1 MYHHNLFYYIYI
13 ALLFISTY
21 AYNYKYCK
29 DDICVSCDN
38 RIELGTIIIPNK
50 EGKNVTYITETCSTK
65 SIETDFC
72 SSKNCTADTECLSNK
87 CFKGHCAFNE
97 ANPIVQ
103 CQEVRTI
110 HSSLIFSQSKG
121 YKYQCG
127 LPAGDKCK
135 SNKDCSSHNC
145 EKYNKDKICGEP
157 DDSGCHSTCGW
168 SGMLAFIFLVPLYL
182 VLSLIFCCYF
192 CCSCRNQKYKQNKN
206 LILILFIVL
215 FPIPWILLLLSD
227 LYTIIKEGAD
237 VPMGYIGGIVGIIL
251 ISAIIIYAIRQSYNN
266 KEKEADEENL
276 K

>member
-1 MYHHNLFYYIYI
+1 
-13 ALLFISTY
+13 
-21 AYNYKYCK
+21 
-29 DDICVSCDN
+29 
-38 RIELGTIIIPNK
+38 
-50 EGKNVTYITETCSTK
+50 
-65 SIETDFC
+65 
-72 SSKNCTADTECLSNK
+72 
-87 CFKGHCAFNE
+87 
-97 ANPIVQ
+97 
-103 CQEVRTI
+103 
-110 HSSLIFSQSKG
+110 
-121 YKYQCG
+121 
-127 LPAGDKCK
+127 
-135 SNKDCSSHNC
+135 
-145 EKYNKDKICGEP
+145 
-157 DDSGCHSTCGW
+157 
-168 SGMLAFIFLVPLYL
+168 MLAFIFLVPLYL